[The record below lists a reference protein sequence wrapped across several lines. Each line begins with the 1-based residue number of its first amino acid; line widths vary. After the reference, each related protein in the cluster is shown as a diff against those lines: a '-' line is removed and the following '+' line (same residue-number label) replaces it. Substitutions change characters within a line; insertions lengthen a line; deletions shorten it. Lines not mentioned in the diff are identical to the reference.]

1 MTDGINSRDD
11 VKRKNKTKNL
21 ETRKKRQHKQH
32 KQHFKHLDDEQN
44 NDHDELDLEL
54 AEKHSITIPRDSKT
68 SRVHKGDTKGM
79 PLSVRNGTTKG
90 APLQVIVKTIVVH
103 ERDVEI
109 YKCSQS
115 IQMRFLRRLFTI
127 NFTQFAFVLALTYTW
142 TKSAYTPQLILDHSW
157 LTFVFLGIVV
167 LVFIIYFVGRY
178 EAWSLASQI
187 VVLILTTLTITAAL
201 CVLSGFFDAMLF
213 VRATSV
219 LAFVIFSLAILTMQP
234 CFCFSTILSC
244 VYVVVMCVGALFILV
259 YQPHQSFFTNPTL
272 HSFISPP
279 KDALDMFKTLM
290 LGMFGSLYYIYGI
303 HKQIAEKF
311 PDQYLCSAYYV
322 FGEGIY
328 SMFILVRASNY
339 ICPGRGGGGAL
350 DRVIDAG
357 TLFV

>member
-1 MTDGINSRDD
+1 MSNSNTDKA
-11 VKRKNKTKNL
+11 KRASKSAKSG
-21 ETRKKRQHKQH
+21 TRKQHRRHRNKQT
-32 KQHFKHLDDEQN
+32 DDNE
-44 NDHDELDLEL
+44 HDDTVDTVDDLEL
-54 AEKHSITIPRDSKT
+54 VEKHTITIPQDAKS
-68 SRVHKGDTKGM
+68 SRVRKGGT
-79 PLSVRNGTTKG
+79 PL
-90 APLQVIVKTIVVH
+90 PVIVKTIVIH

-109 YKCSQS
+109 YKCSQRV
-115 IQMRFLRRLFTI
+115 QMRFLRRLFTI
-127 NFTQFAFVLALTYTW
+127 NFTQFAFVLALTFTW
-142 TKSAYTPQLILDHSW
+142 TKSEYTPRLILDHSW
-157 LTFVFLGIVV
+157 ITFVFLGIVV

-178 EAWSLASQI
+178 DAWSLASQI
-187 VVLILTTLTITAAL
+187 VVLILTTLTIAAAL

-219 LAFVIFSLAILTMQP
+219 LAFVIFSLDILTMQP

-244 VYVVVMCVGALFILV
+244 VYVVVMCVGGLFILV
-259 YQPHQSFFTNPTL
+259 YQPHQAFFTNPTF

-311 PDQYLCSAYYV
+311 PDQYVCSAYYV

-339 ICPGRGGGGAL
+339 ICPGRGGDGAL